1 MALTN
6 DQDINIVIRAKD
18 KASAELAKFQKNI
31 EKNREAIKKLA
42 VVSTAVFA
50 TVSGTVLKSVAVFAK
65 FEQAEVAF
73 ESMLGS
79 AEKAKAM
86 IGELAEFSAKTP
98 FQFEDII
105 QATRTLLAFGVAS
118 GEINEKLQYLGDIS
132 AGAQVPLA
140 EIAQIF
146 GKIQTKGKAMTEEI
160 LQMSER
166 GIPVIDALA
175 KEFGVSKET
184 IFKMAE
190 QGKLTADVVEKALKG
205 MTAEGG
211 IFANQMV
218 KQSETIMGRWS
229 TLKDVGTLTFRALG
243 SVFGEMS
250 ANLIIKATG
259 VIEKLGKSL
268 SNFM

>member
-6 DQDINIVIRAKD
+6 DQDINIVIKARD
-18 KASAELAKFQKNI
+18 QASATLSNLQNNI
-31 EKNREAIKKLA
+31 EKNSDSIKKLA
-42 VVSTAVFA
+42 VVSTGVFA
-50 TVSGTVLKSVAVFAK
+50 AVTGTVLKSVAVFSR

-79 AEKAKAM
+79 AEKAKKM
-86 IGELAEFSAKTP
+86 IAELAEFSAKTP

-105 QATRTLLAFGVAS
+105 QATRTLLAFGVS
-118 GEINEKLQYLGDIS
+118 SSEVNNKLQYLGDIA

-140 EIAQIF
+140 ELAQIF
-146 GKIQTKGKAMTEEI
+146 GKVQTKGKAMTEEI

-175 KEFGVSKET
+175 KEFGVSKEA

-190 QGKLTADVVEKALKG
+190 QGKLTATVVEKALKG
-205 MTAEGG
+205 MTTEGG

-229 TLKDVGTLTFRALG
+229 TLKDVTTLSFSALG
-243 SVFGEMS
+243 SVFS
-250 ANLIIKATG
+250 DFTANII
-259 VIEKLGKSL
+259 
-268 SNFM
+268 